1 MSLQIWHFLY
11 ELCCLS
17 LLYFANKVNL
27 EKSHKSAK
35 CVCYHQIR
43 ATKMEQ
49 VINFPASEA
58 LQRIDIDCQA
68 FNRLKS
74 SPSFWGEIS
83 ERRVSLGV
91 VKWGDLCAY
100 VIQGKHLRQVP
111 NILVPIIRVAN
122 IWTKSKFGWEVRGS
136 VCIRYSNLRQASWTS
151 SK

>member
-1 MSLQIWHFLY
+1 MQNNYLGWKWPQHPSPWKVSKNSSVLVCDVVRIAPTPNAYIMSLQIWHFLY

-49 VINFPASEA
+49 VINSPWSFAKNWHWLSGIQHLE
-58 LQRIDIDCQA
+58 
-68 FNRLKS
+68 S
-74 SPSFWGEIS
+74 SPYFFGIF
-83 ERRVSLGV
+83 
-91 VKWGDLCAY
+91 KK
-100 VIQGKHLRQVP
+100 I
-111 NILVPIIRVAN
+111 
-122 IWTKSKFGWEVRGS
+122 FGWEVMRS
-136 VCIRYSNLRQASWTS
+136 VCIHYSNRSQASWTR